1 MLSITERIE
10 RFLVK
15 INHCTRAMAKV
26 DLVPAGTHPGKE
38 TWCRWEAKA
47 ETQWENGQ
55 ILCLMG
61 KWLYPS
67 GQIGS
72 IKAFWKYKTD
82 FKEFNRTEALR
93 PRELILCSDWRQS
106 VQLDSRGQQARR

>member
-1 MLSITERIE
+1 MLSISERIE

-26 DLVPAGTHPGKE
+26 DLVPAGTHPGK
-38 TWCRWEAKA
+38 